1 MSDPAS
7 KRPNAAVLGCAGL
20 SLTSDERSFFRDANP
35 LGFILF
41 ARNCETPAQVSSL
54 ISELR
59 ACVGRDDAPI
69 LIDQEGGRVARLK
82 PPHWRDMPAAAVFA
96 ELAKR
101 NPEEAEEAVYL
112 NNRLTADELR
122 QLGVSVN
129 CTPVLDLPQPNAD
142 PIIGDRA
149 FGKTPEK
156 VVRLAEMV
164 CRGMLDGAIAPVIKH
179 IPGHGRALV
188 DSHEALPVVEAKREE
203 LENHD
208 FAPFEALN
216 MMPWAMTAH
225 VIYSA
230 FDPENPATLSSLVVH
245 EVVRS
250 KIGFDGL
257 LISDDLSMKAL
268 GGDYRNRAKRA
279 LAAGCD
285 LVLHCNGKS
294 DEMRS
299 VMEGCASLTEEAES
313 RFKRAEDL
321 RKETYI
327 PIDREA
333 AEKRLAELLQ

>member
-7 KRPNAAVLGCAGL
+7 RRSNAAVLGCAGL
-20 SLTSDERSFFRDANP
+20 SLTSDERSFFRDADP

-41 ARNCETPAQVSSL
+41 TRNCETPDQVSSL
-54 ISELR
+54 ISDLR
-59 ACVGRDDAPI
+59 ECVGRDDAPI
-69 LIDQEGGRVARLK
+69 LIDQEGGRVARLR
-82 PPHWRDMPAAAVFA
+82 PPHWRDMLAAARFV

-101 NPEEAEEAVYL
+101 APETAEEAVYL
-112 NNRLTADELR
+112 NNRLTAEELR

-149 FGKTPEK
+149 FGTTPEQ

-164 CRGMLDGAIAPVIKH
+164 CRGMLDGAVAPVIKH

-188 DSHEALPVVEAKREE
+188 DSHEALPVVEAERKE

-216 MMPWAMTAH
+216 TMPWAMTAH

-230 FDPENPATLSSLVVH
+230 FDPENPATLSQSVVH
-245 EVVRS
+245 DVIRT

-257 LISDDLSMKAL
+257 LITDDLSMKAL

-285 LVLHCNGKS
+285 VVLHCNGKPN
-294 DEMRS
+294 EMEA
-299 VMEGCASLTEEAES
+299 VMEGCTSLTEEAES

-321 RKETYI
+321 RKETYV
-327 PIDREA
+327 PIDKEA